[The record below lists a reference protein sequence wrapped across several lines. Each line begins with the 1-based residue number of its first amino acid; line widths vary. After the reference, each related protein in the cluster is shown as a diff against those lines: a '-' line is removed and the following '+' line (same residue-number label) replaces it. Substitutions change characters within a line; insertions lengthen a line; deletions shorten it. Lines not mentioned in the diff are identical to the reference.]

1 MLEKIFKLSQH
12 GTTVKTEL
20 LAGSTT
26 FFAMAYIIF
35 VNPALIS
42 GGDTQVF
49 HGVFFATCISAAI
62 GTIIMAFW
70 ANLPLALAP
79 GMGANALF
87 AFSVIPSVVVL
98 AGQAEVDYITQYQ
111 MGLVIV
117 FLSGILFMIVSFFGM
132 REVMISGIPREIRQA
147 LPIGIGIFICFLGLE
162 NGQMVVMNE
171 ATAGEMV
178 QVSEFAVNHASLL
191 TLGGVIL
198 LVALSHFKARGGILI
213 SVAATTALAYL
224 TGYSVVPEGFALDFG
239 GQAKDFLEVSFLK
252 MNFEAI
258 FQNGDFVET
267 LLAVIV
273 LVVSLSL
280 VDMFDTIGVFI
291 GTVTKTG
298 LLKEGDIKSQPAMLK
313 ALQVDSVATT
323 TGALLGTSTVTS
335 YVESATGVYEGGKTG
350 LTSVFTGLWFLVALF
365 LGPFISLVPS
375 CATAPALIYVGFLMV
390 SSVGEIDFTDET
402 HGLPAFLTFVIIP
415 LSGSISSGLGFGL
428 ISYVLMK
435 TVAGKG
441 KEVSLVTKIVA
452 GVFLLQYALPGL

>member
-12 GTTVKTEL
+12 GTTIKTEMT
-20 LAGSTT
+20 AGSTT

-42 GGDTQVF
+42 GGDARVF

-62 GTIIMAFW
+62 GTMIMGFW
-70 ANLPLALAP
+70 ANLPIALAP

-87 AFSVIPSVVVL
+87 AFSIIPSVVAI
-98 AGQAEVDYITQYQ
+98 AGQTEADYITQYQ

-117 FLSGILFMIVSFFGM
+117 FLSGLLFMVVSFFGL
-132 REVMISGIPREIRQA
+132 REVLISGIPREVRQA

-162 NGQMVVMNE
+162 NGQMVVLQE

-178 QVSEFAVNHASLL
+178 QVSEFAMNHSSIL
-191 TLGGVIL
+191 TFGGLIL
-198 LVALSHFKARGGILI
+198 LVALSHFRVKGALLI
-213 SVAATTALAYL
+213 SVAFTTIMAYF
-224 TGYSVVPEGFALDFG
+224 TGFSSLPEEFSLDL
-239 GQAKDFLEVSFLK
+239 GQQVQDFLDVSFLN

-258 FQNGDFVET
+258 FALGDFTET
-267 LLAVIV
+267 LVAVII
-273 LVVSLSL
+273 LVVSLCL

-298 LLKEGDIKSQPAMLK
+298 LLKEGDIKEQPAMRK

-323 TGALLGTSTVTS
+323 AGALLGTSTVTS
-335 YVESATGVYEGGKTG
+335 YVESATGVYEGGRTG
-350 LTSVFTGLWFLVALF
+350 LTSFFTGLWFIFALF
-365 LGPFISLVPS
+365 CGPFISLVPA

-390 SSVGEIDFTDET
+390 CSVGEIDFADATN
-402 HGLPAFLTFVIIP
+402 GLPAFLTFAIIP

-428 ISYVLMK
+428 ISYVLIK
-435 TVAGKG
+435 AAAGKRN
-441 KEVSLVTKIVA
+441 EVSLVTWVVA
-452 GVFLLQYALPGL
+452 GVFLLKYALPGI